1 MKIFLTLSLSLTL
14 SLVMSQEAPLNLPD
28 AEVATSHQQVEIDG
42 KTIQLIAQAGTY
54 KLRDEENKPL
64 ALFGYTSYIKEGAK
78 STRPIVFAFNG
89 GPNTPICNQKDEE
102 PGPPLKANT
111 MGRVLLAPSLI

>member
-14 SLVMSQEAPLNLPD
+14 SLVMSQEAPSNLPD

-54 KLRDEENKPL
+54 KPVS
-64 ALFGYTSYIKEGAK
+64 YTHLTLPTNRE
-78 STRPIVFAFNG
+78 V
-89 GPNTPICNQKDEE
+89 
-102 PGPPLKANT
+102 
-111 MGRVLLAPSLI
+111 